1 MNTSNPKYI
10 TYKGAKYQKID
21 TLSEIVVDPLPR
33 RCCVVIVNI
42 NRHIVSFGEGK
53 FVNSPPASIPDIV
66 RQEGLETSHDPEEFD
81 EFFSV
86 KQLDEF
92 TYCGSYGEEG
102 LYMVC
107 TRNRGVGS
115 NIYNLFEQ
123 YSKEES
129 YELGKEIA
137 DGVLTVINNVVGH
150 NWDF

>member
-1 MNTSNPKYI
+1 MNIQQPKYI

-21 TLSEIVVDPLPR
+21 TLSEIIVDPLPR
-33 RCCVVIVNI
+33 RCCVVII
-42 NRHIVSFGEGK
+42 TIARHTVSFGEGK
-53 FVNSPPASIPDIV
+53 FVNSPPASIPNIV
-66 RQEGLETSHDPEEFD
+66 RQEALETWHDPEEFD

-107 TRNRGVGS
+107 TRNRGAGS
-115 NIYNLFEQ
+115 NIYSLFEQ
-123 YSKEES
+123 YSKEKS
-129 YELGKEIA
+129 YELGQEIA
-137 DGVLTVINNVVGH
+137 NGVLTVIDSVVGA